1 MSSNMTHPQFRKF
14 LIDWT
19 VYKKI
24 TRLPTSECASH
35 LYSTCDE
42 SVQNTLINSFPTFLQ
57 LPEDQMLKTIES
69 VVTKRAN
76 PVVHR
81 MNFGNLTQ
89 HDSESIQDF
98 LVRIRTLAIDCE
110 LSCPTCSVNIS
121 AMHIRDQFIR
131 GLHNVRLQTDI
142 LAKADNLKTVED
154 IVKHAEAF
162 ETALRDQSQ
171 FQHSAD
177 VHAARASPYRKQKQP
192 NFPPNQTCN
201 GCGSKDHGIPGMPPR
216 HSHCPAWGKTC
227 NSCKRPNHMSAVCRQ
242 PSTASGLIA
251 HVKYQ
256 TDGDT
261 FTSANAIQEIQAH
274 LTPDMKGATTVPLHI
289 FPDSGAN
296 ICLAGPK
303 QLTHL
308 GLASHQLLPCNKRVK
323 TVGGSIL
330 TCTGWIPVKFEIEGH
345 ATTQPLFICNKVDR
359 LYFSKQGC
367 IETRILPPRYPQ
379 PMANSISAVST
390 PPTAQPRPPPRKPPS
405 QLPYPA
411 TPENVPKLEAYI
423 REQFATTAFNNSP
436 PFPSLS
442 GPPAHIH
449 LQPNAVPY
457 ARHTPIPVPHHWKAK
472 VKESLDSDVQR
483 GIIAPV
489 PIGSPVSWC
498 SSMVV
503 VSKED
508 GSPRRTIDFQRL
520 NAQCQRETHH
530 TSTQFQLASQVP
542 AHTKKSVV
550 DAVDGFHSV
559 ALDSE
564 SQPLTTFI
572 TEWGRFMYLRM
583 PQGFVAAGDAY
594 TRRYDEIIDGVE
606 RKVKIVDDTLLY
618 DKSIEQAF
626 YHMWDYLTLCA
637 NNGVVVNAK
646 KFKFCQN
653 TVDFAGLTITPTGVT
668 PSAKTLS

>member
-1 MSSNMTHPQFRKF
+1 
-14 LIDWT
+14 
-19 VYKKI
+19 
-24 TRLPTSECASH
+24 
-35 LYSTCDE
+35 
-42 SVQNTLINSFPTFLQ
+42 
-57 LPEDQMLKTIES
+57 MLKTIES
-69 VVTKRAN
+69 VLTKRAN

-89 HDSESIQDF
+89 HESESILVF

-110 LSCPTCSVNIS
+110 FSCPTCSVNIS

-131 GLHNVRLQTDI
+131 GLHNLQLQTDI
-142 LAKADNLKTVED
+142 LAKACNFKTVKD

-177 VHAARASPYRKQKQP
+177 VLAARASPYRKQKQQ
-192 NFPPNQTCN
+192 NFPPNKTYN
-201 GCGSKDHGIPGMPPR
+201 GCGSKDH
-216 HSHCPAWGKTC
+216 
-227 NSCKRPNHMSAVCRQ
+227 
-242 PSTASGLIA
+242 
-251 HVKYQ
+251 
-256 TDGDT
+256 
-261 FTSANAIQEIQAH
+261 
-274 LTPDMKGATTVPLHI
+274 
-289 FPDSGAN
+289 
-296 ICLAGPK
+296 
-303 QLTHL
+303 
-308 GLASHQLLPCNKRVK
+308 
-323 TVGGSIL
+323 
-330 TCTGWIPVKFEIEGH
+330 
-345 ATTQPLFICNKVDR
+345 
-359 LYFSKQGC
+359 
-367 IETRILPPRYPQ
+367 
-379 PMANSISAVST
+379 
-390 PPTAQPRPPPRKPPS
+390 
-405 QLPYPA
+405 
-411 TPENVPKLEAYI
+411 
-423 REQFATTAFNNSP
+423 
-436 PFPSLS
+436 
-442 GPPAHIH
+442 
-449 LQPNAVPY
+449 
-457 ARHTPIPVPHHWKAK
+457 
-472 VKESLDSDVQR
+472 

-503 VSKED
+503 LSKED

-530 TSTQFQLASQVP
+530 TSTPFQLASQVP

-550 DAVDGFHSV
+550 DAVDGFHYV
-559 ALDSE
+559 ALDSK

-583 PQGFVAAGDAY
+583 PQGFVVEGDAY

-618 DKSIEQAF
+618 DKSNEQAF

-668 PSAKTLS
+668 PSANTLSSICDFPRPPDLTSARSWFGLVNQVIWAHAISPIMQPFRELIKPNQKFYWDDTLDTLFESSKSVLIDLVKDGCNRTTSPEPPVSNQIGVKIGVGYLLLQKHCQCAIVSPDHSCEFTLSKPRHDSSNIGTVRSFYSGRRRAAHERRIIKNSGRRIIKNSGRRIIIYASN